1 MDKIIN
7 IKVSIIVPS
16 YNSSKTIIE
25 TLLSIK
31 NQSFVNFECI
41 IIDDSSKDDS
51 RFKISQF
58 IKNDKRF
65 KLIYLPK
72 NNGVSF
78 ARNKGIENS
87 KGEYICFLD
96 SDDLWDINFLR
107 DSFNFMKVNGV
118 EFVYSPYRRF
128 FNFNKTKFFI
138 RMGPKKA
145 IYTNMLLNNHIP
157 LLTAIINRK
166 YIGNIRF
173 VNDRFED
180 YLFWINILK
189 LNKGLAASR
198 VGDLPLA
205 SYRISTSQRSSNKV
219 VNIFRAFRIYN
230 HYLKFSILKAI
241 LFTLIFTIY
250 SLYDYF
256 LQYLSFKSESY

>member
-1 MDKIIN
+1 MEEISKTKI
-7 IKVSIIVPS
+7 SIIVPS
-16 YNSSKTIIE
+16 YNSTKTIIE
-25 TLLSIK
+25 TLFSIK
-31 NQSFVNFECI
+31 NQSFGNFECI
-41 IIDDSSKDDS
+41 VIDDSSKDDS
-51 RFKISQF
+51 RSKISQF
-58 IKNDKRF
+58 IKNDERF
-65 KLIYLPK
+65 RLIYLPK

-87 KGEYICFLD
+87 KGQYICFLD
-96 SDDLWDINFLR
+96 SDDLWDINFLSE
-107 DSFNFMKVNGV
+107 SFNFMKVSGL

-145 IYTNMLLNNHIP
+145 TYENMLLNNHIP
-157 LLTAIINRK
+157 LLTAIINKK

-180 YLFWINILK
+180 YLFWLNILK
-189 LNKGLAASR
+189 INKGLSASR

-205 SYRISTSQRSSNKV
+205 SYRISTSQRSSNKAI
-219 VNIFRAFRIYN
+219 NIFRAFRIYK
-230 HYLKFSILKAI
+230 HYLRFSILKAI
-241 LFTLIFTIY
+241 LRTFIFTIY
-250 SLYDYF
+250 SFYDYF

>member
-1 MDKIIN
+1 
-7 IKVSIIVPS
+7 VSIIVPS